1 MAAFT
6 VTNLN
11 DSGTGSLRDEIA
23 AASSGDTIVFASNLA
38 GGTITLTTGQL
49 VISSALTIEGDVDHN
64 GTPDITVSGNNAGSV
79 FEIAGTG
86 NATLDGLV
94 IRDGGGNGSGG
105 GILIDV
111 SGALTLTDSTVTDNS
126 AGSGGGV
133 FNYGIATLTNVTLSG
148 NTAAH
153 FGGGVY
159 NEGAATLTNV
169 TVSGNSAFT
178 AGGIQND
185 STATLTNVTVSGN
198 SASGFGGVYSNG
210 TATLTNSIVI
220 GNSAFVA
227 ADIDQNGTLNLAG
240 GNIVGDTY
248 SIDGVSTQTGI
259 TASDVF
265 AAIDGTTGGG
275 HLADNGGP
283 VQTIALNTSA
293 SNVALD
299 AGLDSSAPVT
309 DARGFS
315 RTDVPGVAHNS
326 ANISDLGAYEA
337 SHSIVV
343 TTLADVVDPNDG
355 QTSLRE
361 AIALADTTTDATITF
376 TPGLLGTITLTGG
389 ELDISSTLAIEGD
402 GNITVSGN
410 NASRV
415 FEITG
420 TGNATLDGLVI
431 RDGNAGNANGGGIY
445 SHGASLTLT
454 DSTVIDNSSALGG
467 AIYNDSI
474 ATLTNVTLSGNSAGN
489 GGGIESA
496 GGTVTLTN
504 VALSGNSAV
513 NSGGGIENSG
523 ATVTLTNVTLSG
535 NSAANFGGGIDNAVG
550 IVTLTNVTV
559 SGNSAVIGG
568 GIEDPSVATLT
579 NSIVI
584 GNTAPIGA
592 DIHRFGTL
600 NLAGGNIVGD
610 TYSIDGVSQHTGIAS
625 TDVFATGALANNGG
639 LTQTIALKIDAS
651 NPALD
656 ASDSSAPATDER
668 GQTRVDLPAVP
679 NADGSAADLGAF
691 ELSPAAPSA
700 PAAPVLAH
708 DTGTPG
714 DTITSDPSITYPT
727 PASGDTLLYSTD
739 GVHFSATAPTFA
751 TDGSADGSHTVTIEQ
766 QDAVGDAS
774 GPSAGLTFTL
784 DTVAPGT
791 LAAPTLTH
799 DTGASGGDHIT
810 SDPSISYPTPAAG
823 DTLLYSTD
831 GVHFSA
837 TAPTFATDGSAD
849 GPHTVTIAEQDTAG
863 NISGT
868 SSLAF
873 TLDTTAPATPA
884 SPVLAHDTG
893 ASSSDHITTDP
904 TITYPAP
911 ASGDVLLYSTD
922 GVHFSATAPTFATDG
937 SADGSH
943 TVTIEEQDAAGNISH
958 AASLTFTLDTRGP
971 TDIALSPANVD
982 ENSSIGTVV
991 GTLTTTDV
999 DGGAHS
1005 YVLLGDAGGA
1015 FALDGMDVVVAN
1027 SILLDFEQHST
1038 EQITVQS
1045 TDLMG
1050 LGTVK
1055 ALDIAINDVNPENVF
1070 GTPAPD
1076 QIDGGPLGDQINGAG
1091 DNDII
1096 IGNGG
1101 DDMLGGGPG
1110 DDTVIGGDG
1119 NDTIWGEDG
1128 NDNLGG
1134 DAGNDTIIGGAGNDT
1149 IGGDDGNDA
1158 INAGDGNDVI
1168 FGGAGD
1174 DQLGGGTGDDTII
1187 GGDGN
1192 DTIWGEDGNDTIN
1205 AGSGNDV
1212 VLGGA
1217 GNDQIGGGAGND
1229 DLRGEAGN
1237 DTLWGED
1244 GDDFV
1249 NGGPGDD
1256 TLIGGAG
1263 HDAFVFAPGDG
1274 HDTIVDFTTAPGP
1287 NSDYVWLT
1295 GTNLHS
1301 FADVLAHATFDAST
1315 GATTI
1320 THDGTDTI
1328 TLNGVA
1334 LTSLTAANFVF
1345 S

>member
-1 MAAFT
+1 M
-6 VTNLN
+6 
-11 DSGTGSLRDEIA
+11 
-23 AASSGDTIVFASNLA
+23 
-38 GGTITLTTGQL
+38 
-49 VISSALTIEGDVDHN
+49 
-64 GTPDITVSGNNAGSV
+64 
-79 FEIAGTG
+79 
-86 NATLDGLV
+86 
-94 IRDGGGNGSGG
+94 
-105 GILIDV
+105 
-111 SGALTLTDSTVTDNS
+111 
-126 AGSGGGV
+126 
-133 FNYGIATLTNVTLSG
+133 
-148 NTAAH
+148 
-153 FGGGVY
+153 
-159 NEGAATLTNV
+159 
-169 TVSGNSAFT
+169 
-178 AGGIQND
+178 
-185 STATLTNVTVSGN
+185 
-198 SASGFGGVYSNG
+198 
-210 TATLTNSIVI
+210 
-220 GNSAFVA
+220 
-227 ADIDQNGTLNLAG
+227 
-240 GNIVGDTY
+240 
-248 SIDGVSTQTGI
+248 
-259 TASDVF
+259 
-265 AAIDGTTGGG
+265 
-275 HLADNGGP
+275 
-283 VQTIALNTSA
+283 
-293 SNVALD
+293 
-299 AGLDSSAPVT
+299 
-309 DARGFS
+309 
-315 RTDVPGVAHNS
+315 
-326 ANISDLGAYEA
+326 
-337 SHSIVV
+337 
-343 TTLADVVDPNDG
+343 
-355 QTSLRE
+355 
-361 AIALADTTTDATITF
+361 
-376 TPGLLGTITLTGG
+376 
-389 ELDISSTLAIEGD
+389 
-402 GNITVSGN
+402 
-410 NASRV
+410 
-415 FEITG
+415 
-420 TGNATLDGLVI
+420 
-431 RDGNAGNANGGGIY
+431 
-445 SHGASLTLT
+445 
-454 DSTVIDNSSALGG
+454 
-467 AIYNDSI
+467 
-474 ATLTNVTLSGNSAGN
+474 
-489 GGGIESA
+489 
-496 GGTVTLTN
+496 
-504 VALSGNSAV
+504 
-513 NSGGGIENSG
+513 
-523 ATVTLTNVTLSG
+523 
-535 NSAANFGGGIDNAVG
+535 
-550 IVTLTNVTV
+550 
-559 SGNSAVIGG
+559 
-568 GIEDPSVATLT
+568 
-579 NSIVI
+579 
-584 GNTAPIGA
+584 
-592 DIHRFGTL
+592 
-600 NLAGGNIVGD
+600 
-610 TYSIDGVSQHTGIAS
+610 
-625 TDVFATGALANNGG
+625 
-639 LTQTIALKIDAS
+639 
-651 NPALD
+651 
-656 ASDSSAPATDER
+656 
-668 GQTRVDLPAVP
+668 
-679 NADGSAADLGAF
+679 
-691 ELSPAAPSA
+691 
-700 PAAPVLAH
+700 
-708 DTGTPG
+708 
-714 DTITSDPSITYPT
+714 
-727 PASGDTLLYSTD
+727 
-739 GVHFSATAPTFA
+739 
-751 TDGSADGSHTVTIEQ
+751 IEQ

-849 GPHTVTIAEQDTAG
+849 GPHTVTIAEQDTAD

-868 SSLAF
+868 SNLAF

-884 SPVLAHDTG
+884 APVLAHDTG

-904 TITYPAP
+904 TITYPAPASGDVLLYSTDGVHFSSTAPTFATDGSADGSHTVAIEEQDTAGNISHAASLTFTLDTIAPPAPAAPVLTADTGASTSDHITSDPTISYPAP

-943 TVTIEEQDAAGNISH
+943 TVTIEEQDTAGNISHAASLTFTLDTIAPPAPAAPVLTADTGASTSDHITSDPTISYPAPASGDVLLYSTDGVHFSSTAPTFATDGSADGSHTVTIEEQDAAGNISHAASLAFTLDTVAPGTPAAPTLAHDTGASASDHVTSDPTISYPTPASGDTLLYSTDGVHFSATAPTFATDGSADGSHTVTIDEQDTAGNVSHAASLTFTLDTVAPGTPASPALASDTGISGSDHITSDPDISYPTPASGDTLLYSTDGVHFSATAPTFATDGSADDSHTVTIEEQDTAGNISHAASLAFTLDTIAPSAPAAPVLTDDTGASSSDHITSDPSISYPTPASGDTLLYSTDGVHFFATAPTFATDGSSDGSHTVTIEEQDAAGNISH

-971 TDIALSPANVD
+971 TDIVLSPANVD

-991 GTLTTTDV
+991 GTLTATDV

-1134 DAGNDTIIGGAGNDT
+1134 GDGSDVIIGGAGNDT